1 MRLTV
6 KLCLAFAAGCLLL
19 SSGIALASGPANQPC
34 VPGMLLVNSKPAG
47 AKVYVAGYFKART
60 PAEIPIPSATC
71 EGRSYRLTILL
82 DGYQP
87 WRNTIEL
94 TSGETREVGARLVA
108 LGVLEPELEAIPS
121 APSAAASQT
130 GPVICIDPGH
140 PSETSDGCTGP
151 TGVTEIHINWV
162 VALKLRDALLAEGY
176 RVVMTKSKENQKVTN
191 RQRAETANKAG
202 AAFMVRLHC
211 DSTAGRGIALY
222 YPDRQGTRFGVTGP
236 SRAVMSISQRY
247 AKLFNPACTAVLR
260 GHEPGRGIHGDSAT
274 FVGSK
279 QGALTGSI
287 FARIPVLTAEMVVLT
302 NRTDEAYISTDAGQR
317 LMARALVA
325 GIDACLRAK

>member
-6 KLCLAFAAGCLLL
+6 KLSLALAAGCFLL
-19 SSGIALASGPANQPC
+19 SSGGVLAAGPANQPC

-71 EGRSYRLTILL
+71 EGRSYRLTVVLE
-82 DGYQP
+82 GYQP
-87 WRNTIEL
+87 WRNTIEM

-108 LGVLEPELEAIPS
+108 LGAVPDLMAVPS
-121 APSAAASQT
+121 APPASATQI

-140 PSETSDGCTGP
+140 PSETSEGCTGP
-151 TGVTEIHINWV
+151 TGVTEIHVNWV
-162 VALKLRDALLAEGY
+162 VALKLRDALLASGY
-176 RVVMTKSKENQKVTN
+176 RVVMTKSKERQKVTN
-191 RQRAETANKAG
+191 RQRAEIANKAG

-211 DSTAGRGIALY
+211 DSTVGRGIALY

-236 SRAVMSISQRY
+236 SQAIMSISQRY
-247 AKLFNPACTAVLR
+247 AKLFYPACTAVLR

-274 FVGSK
+274 LVGSK

-287 FARIPVLTAEMVVLT
+287 FARIPVLTAEMCNLS
-302 NRTDEAYISTDAGQR
+302 NRADEAYMSTEAGQR
-317 LMARALVA
+317 LMARALLA
-325 GIDACLRAK
+325 GIDACLRAH